1 MKKCPLASNL
11 NLASF
16 SLKQF
21 ALVLSLSVNHYLS
34 MSLWM
39 VSLPS
44 VISISPLSLMLSS
57 DFQRVQSVPA
67 SVLFSLESCLN
78 CWDLFVVVNCC
89 WYLAIQKI
97 IITYHWCLHI
107 SVQRLWNHL
116 VQSFL
121 SMVRL
126 FLHPFPELLSHK
138 KKIVEAARSST
149 AWILPCSPLK
159 LKYWTG
165 SEVASMKWLQGFS
178 SAFHTFALQRMDS
191 LAFRGNNFFY
201 RFREFI
207 ETSDQKEWSCMSLW
221 HFYI

>member
-1 MKKCPLASNL
+1 
-11 NLASF
+11 
-16 SLKQF
+16 
-21 ALVLSLSVNHYLS
+21 

-138 KKIVEAARSST
+138 KKLYKQQGVALPEYCHALPWNWNTELGVKWLLWSGYRGLAQHFIALHCRG
-149 AWILPCSPLK
+149 WILWLLEETTFSTVLGNLLK
-159 LKYWTG
+159 LLIKKNDHVCLYDIFISKYLKC
-165 SEVASMKWLQGFS
+165 SK
-178 SAFHTFALQRMDS
+178 
-191 LAFRGNNFFY
+191 
-201 RFREFI
+201 
-207 ETSDQKEWSCMSLW
+207 
-221 HFYI
+221 